1 MNQDHHLEI
10 TFFIYDY
17 LCVVLKSVWLSEIIK
32 CEKYAKINQES
43 CMCAN
48 YVKALESFP
57 ENDKT
62 SNCGTGNTSSIL

>member
-1 MNQDHHLEI
+1 M
-10 TFFIYDY
+10 
-17 LCVVLKSVWLSEIIK
+17 VLKSVWLSERIK
-32 CEKYAKINQES
+32 CEKYAKINQAS

-62 SNCGTGNTSSIL
+62 LTIVEQAIQALYCKLPNGCS